1 MRQGDPLSPYIFL
14 FWVKGLFAF
23 LKKFMEEGL
32 LKGVATCPKGPTI
45 SRLFF
50 ADDSLI
56 LFQAMREDYTS
67 LENVLE
73 TYE

>member
-1 MRQGDPLSPYIFL
+1 
-14 FWVKGLFAF
+14 
-23 LKKFMEEGL
+23 MEEGL

-56 LFQAMREDYTS
+56 LFRAMREDYTS